1 MNLLQERKIILSD
14 IQDHEFRIEVLKQRF
29 NNLKGKTQPETI
41 TRDHYVLKS
50 TRDRTEVR
58 LADGVYL
65 SKEQIKEV
73 IKIVKTKYYNEI
85 VFVK

>member
-50 TRDRTEVR
+50 TRDRTEIR
-58 LADGVYL
+58 LAEGVYL

-73 IKIVKTKYYNEI
+73 IKIVKTKYDNEI